1 MKSSE
6 LGKKVDRSIR
16 FLQSVA
22 NHGDEIELAYSGGKD
37 SDVILHLSRMAGI
50 DIRPIY
56 KNTTIDPPGTIR
68 HCKENGVEILAP
80 KERFFSLVER
90 HGFPSRWARFC
101 CENLKEYKVMDKAIL
116 GIRRSESQKR
126 KQKYTEPEVC
136 RKYRN
141 KKGRV
146 LQYLP
151 ILEWNDHDVAE
162 FIRSEGIRLHDLY
175 YRDDGTVDIRRRLGC
190 IGCPLASRQ
199 NRVKEFQRYPL
210 FLKQWVRH
218 GDVFYANRTVVEGKA
233 YTNASDALVSTL
245 FFDNYTQYRKA
256 KDSTL
261 FGPMDERKL
270 LEDFFKI
277 EL

>member
-1 MKSSE
+1 MNKY
-6 LGKKVDRSIR
+6 LTK
-16 FLQSVA
+16 
-22 NHGDEIELAYSGGKD
+22 
-37 SDVILHLSRMAGI
+37 M
-50 DIRPIY
+50 
-56 KNTTIDPPGTIR
+56 
-68 HCKENGVEILAP
+68 
-80 KERFFSLVER
+80 
-90 HGFPSRWARFC
+90 
-101 CENLKEYKVMDKAIL
+101 ENLKEYKVMDKAIL

-136 RKYRN
+136 RTYRN
-141 KKGRV
+141 KKERV

-162 FIRSEGIRLHDLY
+162 FISSEGIRLHDLY
-175 YRDDGTVDIRRRLGC
+175 YRDDGTVDIKRRLGC
-190 IGCPLASRQ
+190 IGCHLASRQ

-218 GDVFYANRTVVEGKA
+218 GDVFYANRTVVDGKA
-233 YTNASDALVSTL
+233 YTNASEALVSTL